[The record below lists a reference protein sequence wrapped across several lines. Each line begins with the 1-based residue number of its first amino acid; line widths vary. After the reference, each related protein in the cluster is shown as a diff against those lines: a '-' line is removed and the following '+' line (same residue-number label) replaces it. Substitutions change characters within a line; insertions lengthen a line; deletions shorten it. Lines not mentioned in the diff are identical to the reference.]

1 MANVF
6 PGVTVLAL
14 ETPIVNNPPTLN
26 DVANAVKF
34 RKEGKKRR
42 KLDPVA
48 ISEEAVLKSIVNEHV
63 VISKYTAADAAPPWF
78 TVAMDDLKESMQSM
92 EKRFNARVFNGT
104 VRCVGDSIRSPISP
118 IPQGFPQTIL
128 ALGNLS
134 AANCNSCM
142 TAFSLTLPPDAP
154 NNVVQKREIIAEYLG
169 IRLQSTVE

>member
-1 MANVF
+1 MNVC
-6 PGVTVLAL
+6 
-14 ETPIVNNPPTLN
+14 
-26 DVANAVKF
+26 KSS
-34 RKEGKKRR
+34 RY
-42 KLDPVA
+42 
-48 ISEEAVLKSIVNEHV
+48 AVLIFIQKQ

-78 TVAMDDLKESMQSM
+78 TVAMDDLKEAMDDLKESMQSM